1 MFGISSSQGCRGRIP
16 GLVIIVI
23 ITAIIIINIIKL
35 LWLFSST
42 AARSLKMLVFDR
54 PSFSPLTL
62 AFCSSVHH
70 IASPFQLDTSA

>member
-16 GLVIIVI
+16 GLVIIDI

-35 LWLFSST
+35 LGCSLLLLQE
-42 AARSLKMLVFDR
+42 SLKMLVFDR

-62 AFCSSVHH
+62 AFCSSVHY
-70 IASPFQLDTSA
+70 IASPFHLDTSA